1 MTHKKG
7 ISITMTKCPF
17 YFPATDPMRW
27 HTHFAMVCFRHL
39 RHRNVCR
46 KLQTAHHN
54 THWWHSLH
62 SAGARWKCDISV
74 AKSENT
80 GYFLGL
86 LPIFAPDNSM
96 SQTFISLQSLASMPM
111 SFSEKLDAAFP
122 RDKCDIRGAWDP
134 LNEQAIDQ
142 KTFSRLLPGT
152 ELFHAAVF
160 RGNRNTSHRQS
171 HAGL

>member
-1 MTHKKG
+1 MKG
-7 ISITMTKCPF
+7 HFDRNGEMPF
-17 YFPATDPMRW
+17 LFSGYQSGSAGTV
-27 HTHFAMVCFRHL
+27 HFGMVCFRHL
-39 RHRNVCR
+39 RRRNACR

-54 THWWHSLH
+54 AHWWHSLLP
-62 SAGARWKCDISV
+62 AGERWKYDIFV
-74 AKSENT
+74 VQSENS
-80 GYFLGL
+80 GYFLGF
-86 LPIFAPDNSM
+86 LPIFAPANLM

-111 SFSEKLDAAFP
+111 SLLERPDDAFP

-142 KTFSRLLPGT
+142 KTFSRLFPGT

-160 RGNRNTSHRQS
+160 RGNRNTPYRQS